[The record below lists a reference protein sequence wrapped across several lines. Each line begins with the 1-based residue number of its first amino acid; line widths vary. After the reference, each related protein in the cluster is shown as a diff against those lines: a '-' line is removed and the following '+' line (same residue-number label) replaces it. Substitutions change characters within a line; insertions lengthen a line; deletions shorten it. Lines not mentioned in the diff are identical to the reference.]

1 VRIRTKIFLI
11 TGLVFSSLVL
21 ISSISMWTMNEIS
34 KLRKTTESGFEL
46 INRARLVHGLMKDL
60 LFDMFT
66 PQTYRL
72 LKDVIHTPR
81 FNTTLRDFR
90 EASTDFEAA
99 FYEFTNSPRV
109 LRLLRQEELRD
120 AHQVAKIMSTKAF
133 SRIAAFLNNVD
144 RLVASG
150 VLGEESLYR
159 QLQAGDNAAIPA
171 FFDEVRDTSYYL
183 SNSFESYLNH
193 FIRSLQKESEIIQRR
208 ILLLFWSLTFVIGSL
223 TVVLSLL
230 FARRI
235 SRQLQSV
242 EEGFRKVSMGDF
254 TVQLD
259 IGGRDEFGTLAA
271 NFNLFL
277 KDLKR
282 NVDSVLSL
290 LADVGRAISERF
302 SLQEVFRLI
311 VESAVSDSNADGA
324 ALLTFAD
331 SGRLL
336 VRQTAGA
343 FPLQVDREL
352 SEEEGQ
358 LPAGQAG
365 GRPNSLRQ
373 VLRAGTPLFLRDTQG
388 AVLGQEAINSL
399 LAIPL
404 ALPDRN
410 LGVLCLVTLR
420 PSGRFTDLDSTNFS
434 TFADYAALI
443 LDNFFKHREL
453 LEKRD
458 AEYRALQAQ
467 IQPHFLYNLLNGL
480 IGLNR
485 MGERQA
491 LENAILSLKG
501 MLRYTLEQNDWP
513 TVAEEL
519 EFVGKYCELQQMRFQ
534 DRLSVSIECAEE
546 AAGYHIPKL
555 ILQPLVEN
563 AIIHGIEPLGG
574 PGRLE
579 VTARLARRNGTSVL
593 GISISDNGVGFTPDA
608 ALEGRHLGIANVKER
623 LAVAC
628 PQAFLG
634 IQSAPG
640 GTHVRIEIAGD
651 ALRALGAPR
660 AQRAQRAPDT

>member
-11 TGLVFSSLVL
+11 PGLVFSSLVL

-46 INRARLVHGLMKDL
+46 INRARVVHGLMKDL
-60 LFDMFT
+60 LFDIFT

-81 FNTTLRDFR
+81 FNTTLRTFR
-90 EASTDFEAA
+90 EATADFEKA
-99 FYEFTNSPRV
+99 FYEFTGSPRV

-120 AHQVAKIMSTKAF
+120 AHEVAKIMSAKAF
-133 SRIAAFLNNVD
+133 SRIAAVLSNLD

-159 QLQAGDNAAIPA
+159 QLQIGENAAIPA

-183 SNSFESYLNH
+183 SNSFESYLSH
-193 FIRSLQKESEIIQRR
+193 FIRSLQKESEVIQRR
-208 ILLLFWSLTFVIGSL
+208 ILLLFWSLIVVIGSL
-223 TVVLSLL
+223 TMVLSLL

-235 SRQLQSV
+235 SRQLKSV

-259 IGGRDEFGTLAA
+259 IGGRDEFGTLAV

-290 LADVGRAISERF
+290 LANVGRAISERL

-311 VESAVSDSNADGA
+311 VESAVSDSNAAGA
-324 ALLTFAD
+324 ALLTPAE
-331 SGRLL
+331 SGRLS

-343 FPLQVDREL
+343 FPLPVDREL
-352 SEEEGQ
+352 SEEEGL
-358 LPAGQAG
+358 LPAGEAG
-365 GRPNSLRQ
+365 GSLHSLRQ
-373 VLRAGTPLFLRDTQG
+373 VLRGGKSVFLRDPQG
-388 AVLGQEAINSL
+388 LILGQEAANSL

-404 ALPDRN
+404 ALPDRT

-420 PSGRFTDLDSTNFS
+420 PSRCFTDLDYTNFS

-491 LENAILSLKG
+491 LENSILALKG
-501 MLRYTLEQNDWP
+501 MLRYTLEQNDWT

-519 EFVGKYCELQQMRFQ
+519 EFLRKYCELQQMRFQ

-546 AAGYHIPKL
+546 AAGYRIPKL

-579 VTARLARRNGTSVL
+579 VTARLERRNGVCVL
-593 GISISDNGVGFTPDA
+593 GINISDNGVGFTPEA
-608 ALEGRHLGIANVKER
+608 GAVGRHLGIANVKER
-623 LAVAC
+623 LLVAC

-634 IQSAPG
+634 IQSRPG
-640 GTHVRIEIAGD
+640 GTHVSIEIARD
-651 ALRALGAPR
+651 ALR
-660 AQRAQRAPDT
+660 T